1 MRRGVSLRGLRAGAA
16 GLPAGT
22 GLPPFVPETATD
34 IFFLR
39 NTETNAVWSC
49 FHTPAP
55 EAIDVVE
62 RLIRSEALTR
72 PLGTRSG
79 QRWWP
84 PSLASPGQRY
94 YRYVY
99 PGPHSLGAPT

>member
-1 MRRGVSLRGLRAGAA
+1 MRLTALKISCVFLSTIVLSACNHAEGEYHFADYRQAAA

-55 EAIDVVE
+55 EAID
-62 RLIRSEALTR
+62 
-72 PLGTRSG
+72 G
-79 QRWWP
+79 
-84 PSLASPGQRY
+84 
-94 YRYVY
+94 
-99 PGPHSLGAPT
+99 